1 VDLYREI
8 ELLVE
13 QIPDGMFSTYKAVAI
28 ALGDEIAESAVKQF
42 LDGRENRNVFSF
54 IKDSSCFFNKFKTTF
69 PLKKLREE
77 QLELSRKVITDDD
90 FGEIESVAGMDVA
103 YAGDTAYGAYVEMDT
118 ECRIIKRKTVKM
130 KVDFPYIPTYFSY
143 REMPVLNELFKK
155 EKPSVVM
162 VDGNGIL
169 HPRQFGMATH
179 FGFLNSVPSI
189 GIAKK
194 LLCGKIDGNY
204 IYIKGKKV
212 GFMHGKEKPIYISVG
227 HKISLE
233 SSLALIKK
241 FCRYRIPEP
250 LRQAHMLARTA
261 RNENNL

>member
-1 VDLYREI
+1 MDLYREI

-13 QIPDGMFSTYKAVAI
+13 QIPEGMFSTYKAIAI
-28 ALGDEIAESAVKQF
+28 ALGDEIAENAVMQF
-42 LDGRENRNVFSF
+42 LKGRENLDVSSSV
-54 IKDSSCFFNKFKTTF
+54 KDASCLFNKFKTTF

-77 QLELSRKVITDDD
+77 QLELGRRVVTDDD
-90 FGEIESVAGMDVA
+90 FEEIESVAGMDVA
-103 YAGDTAYGAYVEMDT
+103 YAGDTAFGAYVEMDN
-118 ECRIIKRKTVKM
+118 ECIIIERKTAKM

-143 REMPVLNELFKK
+143 REMPVLNELLKK

-162 VDGNGIL
+162 IDGNGIL
-169 HPRQFGMATH
+169 HPRQFGMASH

-194 LLCGKIDGNY
+194 LLCGRIDGNY
-204 IYIKGKKV
+204 IYMNGKKA
-212 GFMHGKEKPIYISVG
+212 GFMHGREKPIYISAG

-233 SSLALIKK
+233 SSLAIVKR

-250 LRQAHMLARTA
+250 LRHAHILA
-261 RNENNL
+261 NKIKSENNL